1 MTPEVYTRGGPNM
14 PDARGQSMV
23 AKHADKLQQE
33 KEERA
38 MTKLAALMPRLSKA
52 THAVALQ
59 ECGWD
64 DELALTM
71 LRQFESAKAQDLEVL
86 RQKREEIHHKNQVLA
101 KRKKDNKDNERSR
114 RHKSVSE
121 SSEDDRRRRQRSK
134 RSSDRS
140 GKERRGKR
148 RHHEERR
155 DQKRDRD
162 RGDESRKNRSSSRF
176 GKYGVLRESDYD
188 TKRPEFTLWAL
199 QVKGKDIE
207 SMSRFEERELFHTFM
222 EDYNTATLPHKKYYD
237 LAAYEKRHASETGL
251 HGDVSME
258 RVMFNDEAERKRE
271 LAEERQR
278 QHAERLREA
287 YEEMQSS
294 GKAADMRAQ
303 ELLRA
308 RMSLAYRTGN
318 QEEAQ
323 RLAERL
329 KPDDPRARAS

>member
-1 MTPEVYTRGGPNM
+1 M

-38 MTKLAALMPRLSKA
+38 MAKLAALMPRLSKA

-64 DELALTM
+64 DELASAM
-71 LRQFESAKAQDLEVL
+71 LRQFESAKAQELGVL
-86 RQKREEIHHKNQVLA
+86 REKREEIHRKLA
-101 KRKKDNKDNERSR
+101 LSKEKKANKKEASQK
-114 RHKSVSE
+114 RHKSISE
-121 SSEDDRRRRQRSK
+121 SSEDDRRRRRSRRSK
-134 RSSDRS
+134 RSHHRDR
-140 GKERRGKR
+140 KDKR
-148 RHHEERR
+148 
-155 DQKRDRD
+155 RDRD
-162 RGDESRKNRSSSRF
+162 RGDESRKSKSSSR
-176 GKYGVLRESDYD
+176 YGRYGILRETDYD
-188 TKRPEFTLWAL
+188 AKRPEFTLWAL
-199 QVKGKDIE
+199 QVKGKDVE
-207 SMSRFEERELFHTFM
+207 SMSRFEEKDLFHTFM

-237 LAAYEKRHASETGL
+237 LEAYEKRRAADSGRY
-251 HGDVSME
+251 GDVSTE

-271 LAEERQR
+271 IAEERQR

-287 YEEMQSS
+287 YMEMQTT

-329 KPDDPRARAS
+329 KPDDPRTRG